1 MSRNKCVAG
10 AVTMG
15 NRSSSVGKKQ
25 TSNGVNGTAKAT
37 STGDGKLQLQAA
49 AENGNET
56 AATMTTGEASDQR
69 PSLNLKMY
77 RSFSNTDKV
86 RNCHDH
92 IWVFVVVRLRRTHC
106 VIAARYWIWVLG
118 TPVSHAERLN
128 QSRCRLDSGGR
139 LVWARETIR
148 PIR

>member
-92 IWVFVVVRLRRTHC
+92 ICVFVVVRLRRTHC
-106 VIAARYWIWVLG
+106 VIAARCWI
-118 TPVSHAERLN
+118 
-128 QSRCRLDSGGR
+128 
-139 LVWARETIR
+139 
-148 PIR
+148 